1 VCISVY
7 HLGVS
12 FALIESFILMSVEFV
27 NSIILRIRGQKRES
41 DDLPL
46 VMLDEKSPV
55 DQAEKVQG
63 QDSVMEEI
71 SPQ

>member
-1 VCISVY
+1 MSVH

-27 NSIILRIRGQKRES
+27 NSIILRIRRQKRES

-55 DQAEKVQG
+55 DEVVKAQG

-71 SPQ
+71 SSQ

>member
-1 VCISVY
+1 MCMSVH

-27 NSIILRIRGQKRES
+27 NSIILRIRRQKRES

-55 DQAEKVQG
+55 DEVVKAQG

-71 SPQ
+71 SSQ

>member
-1 VCISVY
+1 MSVH

-27 NSIILRIRGQKRES
+27 NSIILRIRRQKRES

-55 DQAEKVQG
+55 DEVVKAQG
-63 QDSVMEEI
+63 QDSVMKK
-71 SPQ
+71 

>member
-1 VCISVY
+1 
-7 HLGVS
+7 
-12 FALIESFILMSVEFV
+12 MSVEFV

-63 QDSVMEEI
+63 QDSVMEEM
-71 SPQ
+71 SSQ